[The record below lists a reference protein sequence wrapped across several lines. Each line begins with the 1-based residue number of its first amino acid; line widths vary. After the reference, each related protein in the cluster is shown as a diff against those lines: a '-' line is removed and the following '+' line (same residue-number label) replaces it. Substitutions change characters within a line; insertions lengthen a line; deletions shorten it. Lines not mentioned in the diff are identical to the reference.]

1 MSEWLKDG
9 GLTAQLPIGTAR
21 RKDQCSSGWP
31 PHYNSVAPA
40 PNLMLGTQQTP
51 SRYSEE
57 WKEKCLP
64 KKHANTWVSGG

>member
-40 PNLMLGTQQTP
+40 PNLMLGT
-51 SRYSEE
+51 
-57 WKEKCLP
+57 
-64 KKHANTWVSGG
+64 